1 MNYFLL
7 DIGHSSDFCFHYA
20 FRQMFS
26 AVFRKINLNM
36 LFVNQHVT
44 AKWVDMFI
52 RKKRHTTARP
62 RFYES
67 GIPDS

>member
-1 MNYFLL
+1 
-7 DIGHSSDFCFHYA
+7 
-20 FRQMFS
+20 MFS

-52 RKKRHTTARP
+52 RKKRHTKARP